1 MHVKILLNKI
11 LNTQK
16 KILLYANILFKKYL
30 IDQKKILLNAKH
42 FISEF
47 PSGKQGLR
55 KLFLFI
61 HKSHENNSINYQGYL
76 DPHKR

>member
-1 MHVKILLNKI
+1 MD
-11 LNTQK
+11 QK
-16 KILLYANILFKKYL
+16 
-30 IDQKKILLNAKH
+30 KKILLNAKH